1 VDLSLEVFGAT
12 THGRM
17 EDRNYATATASA
29 PWSSL
34 RRRRENSLT
43 WRRVKQA
50 SISRGRLGQVTS
62 IAPVSPRHP
71 PWANHGPTQPSP
83 LRLSRPR
90 SARRKADVAEAGR
103 QTLGSGRREPLT
115 DDDSGLAQQAH
126 ELAARPQSKRRP

>member
-1 VDLSLEVFGAT
+1 MVEFETASREFIDLAARQTGVDLPGQARAGDV
-12 THGRM
+12 
-17 EDRNYATATASA
+17 DRSG
-29 PWSSL
+29 
-34 RRRRENSLT
+34 
-43 WRRVKQA
+43 V
-50 SISRGRLGQVTS
+50 
-62 IAPVSPRHP
+62 PRHP